1 MPTRKQRRRREKDFR
16 HDVRVYEVDERGT
29 RSRSPSC
36 GRRRSREAEG
46 KTTQKGGRPAR
57 VQRVSDPP
65 SWDRAFK
72 RGGMMGVLMIVV
84 LYFLQGPVGSAFG
97 VVYGAMF
104 VPLTYWLDRTKYRMD
119 LKRAAQPPPPAR
131 SARPRRASSGPRR
144 ATARAARAAGRRSRY
159 AACGARPRRTA

>member
-1 MPTRKQRRRREKDFR
+1 MPTRKQRRRREKDLR
-16 HDVRVYEVDERGT
+16 HDVRVYEVDEEGNEV
-29 RSRSPSC
+29 PI
-36 GRRRSREAEG
+36 AELRAQAEP
-46 KTTQKGGRPAR
+46 KPKPKAKPAQKGGRPAH

-104 VPLTYWLDRTKYRMD
+104 VPLTYWLDRTKHRMD
-119 LKRAAQPPPPAR
+119 LKRSGQPA
-131 SARPRRASSGPRR
+131 
-144 ATARAARAAGRRSRY
+144 AAGKKR
-159 AACGARPRRTA
+159 